1 MAERRLGTLRH
12 IVFILKTCML
22 NVANWFVSCSGIFAA
37 RTPARRALRLRECYG
52 LPTVNRY
59 HGTLTPPRI
68 APSRPF
74 KRRNGSIIVPNFS
87 IMASSRTTRLF
98 NLSVDRS
105 LRLEVLAAEDKL
117 LREKRKDP
125 QHWIFCYQG
134 TVKPVLIDPFTLQRT
149 FFPQNLAPLRKKF
162 LLFFGLRQRA
172 CRHGRWKGQKK
183 QHIPAGFLHT
193 GCKRERL
200 LFLSPSVAP

>member
-74 KRRNGSIIVPNFS
+74 KEETEV
-87 IMASSRTTRLF
+87 
-98 NLSVDRS
+98 S
-105 LRLEVLAAEDKL
+105 LY
-117 LREKRKDP
+117 P
-125 QHWIFCYQG
+125 
-134 TVKPVLIDPFTLQRT
+134 T
-149 FFPQNLAPLRKKF
+149 
-162 LLFFGLRQRA
+162 
-172 CRHGRWKGQKK
+172 
-183 QHIPAGFLHT
+183 
-193 GCKRERL
+193 
-200 LFLSPSVAP
+200 SPSSQAAAPHGCLVSLLIAHSCMGGHGGRRQVASRKEERSAALTIQFSRNREVAIEPLHNTTDIFHQFLGVPPKNFFAFFCTSLFASKTVVTSMPRALL